1 MRLLIE
7 HTLVVT
13 VNDQDEVIEDGALVI
28 EGRWIRYVGP
38 AGRIPPGP
46 FDRVI
51 DGREMI
57 ALPGMVNAHC
67 HSPANIHRGLLPSRP
82 LEIWRAYWRST
93 LRVMKGEDFYAS
105 ALLGAAEML
114 KTGTTTVLDHFFG
127 NQALPFMGAGD
138 AIRAMRE
145 LGLRHVVALTLSDK
159 RYEETVPLDQH
170 AGPPSAEIQQ
180 MTQSETQDTRTWL
193 ESCEAF
199 IAEFHDPDR
208 LTTCCPGPSAVQRCT
223 DKLLTGIAEM
233 ARRGNLPIH
242 IHLAET
248 FSQKVMG
255 PRLYGT
261 SLLRHLESIGVLGPN
276 LSLAHTIW
284 IDKEDIKPIAQSGA
298 TPVHNPASNLRLG
311 SGLAP
316 VPQLLSSGAHVA
328 LGTDGAA
335 SNDGQNMFDALRLAT
350 LIHNPNEPDYR
361 LWVTPLQ
368 TLRMATREGA
378 RAFGLPTGILAPD
391 RLADVVLLRRDT
403 PAFTPLNNVLSQL
416 ALCENGSSV
425 DTVLVD
431 GEIVLEKGRL
441 TRRREKEVLD
451 LVNSSMDRLRPEMQQ
466 EILETQSAEPA
477 LVEMYFRVVGQRK
490 EQPS

>member
-7 HTLVVT
+7 HPLVVT
-13 VNDQDEVIEDGALVI
+13 VNDQDEIIEDGAVVI
-28 EGRWIRYVGP
+28 EGKWIRYVGP
-38 AGRIPPGP
+38 AGQIPPGP
-46 FDRVI
+46 FDRVL
-51 DGREMI
+51 DGRKMI
-57 ALPGMVNAHC
+57 ALPGFINAHC
-67 HSPANIHRGLLPSRP
+67 HSPANLHRGLIPGRP

-93 LRVMKGEDFYAS
+93 LRVMRAEDFYAS

-170 AGPPSAEIQQ
+170 TGPPSAEIQR

-199 IAEFHDPDR
+199 IAEYHDPDR

-223 DKLLTGIAEM
+223 DKLLTGAAEIA
-233 ARRGNLPIH
+233 RQGNLPIH

-255 PRLYGT
+255 PKLYGT

-284 IDKEDIKPIAQSGA
+284 IDKEDIMPIAQSGA

-350 LIHNPNEPDYR
+350 LIHNPNVPDYR
-361 LWVTPLQ
+361 SWVTPLQ
-368 TLRMATREGA
+368 ALRMATRDGA
-378 RAFGLPTGILAPD
+378 RAFGLPTGVLAPG
-391 RLADVVLLRRDT
+391 RLADIVLLRRDT

-425 DTVLVD
+425 DTVVVD
-431 GEIVLEKGRL
+431 GEIVLEKGEL
-441 TRRREKEVLD
+441 TRRREREVLE
-451 LVNSSMDRLRPEMQQ
+451 LVNSSMDQLRPGMEREM
-466 EILETQSAEPA
+466 IETQNAESDLA
-477 LVEMYFRVVGQRK
+477 EMYFRIVGQRK
-490 EQPS
+490 DLPS